1 MKKQET
7 KLTSRRKFLRD
18 SAVAGAGA
26 AMVASSPGSAITL
39 TEAETEQDEKQS
51 KGYRMTA
58 HISAYYKT
66 AAE

>member
-7 KLTSRRKFLRD
+7 KQTSRRKFLRD

-26 AMVASSPGSAITL
+26 AMVASSPGSALTL
-39 TEAETEQDEKQS
+39 TEIGQEKKKS
-51 KGYRMTA
+51 EGYRMTA

>member
-1 MKKQET
+1 MKKQE
-7 KLTSRRKFLRD
+7 KKITSRRKFLRD

-26 AMVASSPGSAITL
+26 AIVASSPGSALTL
-39 TEAETEQDEKQS
+39 VEETNQDTKKTE
-51 KGYRMTA
+51 GYRMTA

>member
-7 KLTSRRKFLRD
+7 KPSSRRKFMRD
-18 SAVAGAGA
+18 SAVAGA
-26 AMVASSPGSAITL
+26 AMVASSPGSALTL
-39 TEAETEQDEKQS
+39 TETEPVEKKS
-51 KGYRMTA
+51 EGYRMTA

>member
-1 MKKQET
+1 MKKQE
-7 KLTSRRKFLRD
+7 KKITSRRKFLRD

-26 AMVASSPGSAITL
+26 AMVASSPGSALTL
-39 TEAETEQDEKQS
+39 AETNQDTKKS
-51 KGYRMTA
+51 GGYRMTA

>member
-1 MKKQET
+1 MKKQE
-7 KLTSRRKFLRD
+7 KKITSRRKFLRD

-26 AMVASSPGSAITL
+26 AIVASSPGSALTL
-39 TEAETEQDEKQS
+39 AETKQDTKKTE
-51 KGYRMTA
+51 GYRMTA

>member
-1 MKKQET
+1 MKKQEN
-7 KLTSRRKFLRD
+7 KPSSRRKFLRD

-26 AMVASSPGSAITL
+26 AMVASSPGSALTL
-39 TEAETEQDEKQS
+39 TETEQVEKKS
-51 KGYRMTA
+51 EGYRMTA

>member
-39 TEAETEQDEKQS
+39 TETVQDEKKS
-51 KGYRMTA
+51 EGYRMTA

>member
-7 KLTSRRKFLRD
+7 KRTSRRKFLRD
-18 SAVAGAGA
+18 SATAGAGA
-26 AMVASSPGSAITL
+26 AMVATSPGSALTL
-39 TEAETEQDEKQS
+39 TEIEQEKKKS
-51 KGYRMTA
+51 EGYRMTA

>member
-7 KLTSRRKFLRD
+7 KRTSRRKFLRD

-26 AMVASSPGSAITL
+26 AMVASSPGSALTL
-39 TEAETEQDEKQS
+39 TETEQDEKQS

>member
-7 KLTSRRKFLRD
+7 KRSSRRKFLRD

-26 AMVASSPGSAITL
+26 AMVASSPGSAHTL
-39 TEAETEQDEKQS
+39 TETEQDEKKS
-51 KGYRMTA
+51 EGYRMTA

>member
-1 MKKQET
+1 MKKQEA
-7 KLTSRRKFLRD
+7 KPTSRRKFLRD

-26 AMVASSPGSAITL
+26 AMVASSPGSALTL
-39 TEAETEQDEKQS
+39 TEAEHEEKQS
-51 KGYRMTA
+51 EGYRMTA